1 MDNGGLYSIRVPRHA
16 NPNNLKIMK
25 KRFLLCAL
33 AGFLISWPALIGA
46 VFSMDNN
53 NNMTNTEESEKD
65 KLVVVWT
72 SGDKEVAE
80 KMVFMY
86 TYNAK
91 KYEWWN
97 DITLLV
103 WGPSAK
109 LLTEDKDLQQSVKA
123 MLESGIHVL
132 ACKGCADMYGISAK
146 LEELGLTV
154 RYTGTDLTEFIK
166 ERHVITF

>member
-1 MDNGGLYSIRVPRHA
+1 MIKK
-16 NPNNLKIMK
+16 NLFVLALCLFFFM
-25 KRFLLCAL
+25 LLSTPVNAL
-33 AGFLISWPALIGA
+33 TFFQPAP
-46 VFSMDNN
+46 D
-53 NNMTNTEESEKD
+53 TTEVNEKD

-72 SGDKEVAE
+72 SGDKEVAM

-91 KYEWWN
+91 KHEWWD

-109 LLTEDKDLQQSVKA
+109 LLSEDKDIQEYVKE
-123 MLESGIHVL
+123 MMDTGITVL
-132 ACKGCADMYGISAK
+132 ACKGCADLYEVSGK
-146 LEELGLTV
+146 LEELGVTV
-154 RYTGTDLTEFIK
+154 KYTGTDLTEFIK

>member
-1 MDNGGLYSIRVPRHA
+1 MFSSNIIAMETSG
-16 NPNNLKIMK
+16 NKIK
-25 KRFLLCAL
+25 
-33 AGFLISWPALIGA
+33 G
-46 VFSMDNN
+46 D
-53 NNMTNTEESEKD
+53 TTEINEED

-72 SGDKEVAE
+72 SGDREVAL

-91 KYEWWN
+91 KYGWWK

-109 LLTEDKDLQQSVKA
+109 LLSEDKELQDYVKD
-123 MLESGIHVL
+123 MSKIDINLL
-132 ACKGCADMYGISAK
+132 ACKGCADQYAVSEK
-146 LEELGLTV
+146 LEEIGVTV
-154 RYTGTDLTEFIK
+154 KYTGVDLTNFIK

>member
-1 MDNGGLYSIRVPRHA
+1 
-16 NPNNLKIMK
+16 MK
-25 KRFLLCAL
+25 GRMLLSLIACL
-33 AGFLISWPALIGA
+33 LISWPASIRAL
-46 VFSMDNN
+46 SPTDNHTL
-53 NNMTNTEESEKD
+53 MMNTEEAEKEQ
-65 KLVVVWT
+65 LVVVWT
-72 SGDKEVAE
+72 SGDREVAE

-91 KYEWWN
+91 KYSWWE

-109 LLTEDKDLQQSVKA
+109 LLTEDEDLQQRVKA

-132 ACKGCADMYGISAK
+132 ACKGCADMYGISAE
-146 LEELGLTV
+146 LEEIGVTV
-154 RYTGTDLTEFIK
+154 RYTGTDLTDFIK

>member
-1 MDNGGLYSIRVPRHA
+1 
-16 NPNNLKIMK
+16 MK
-25 KRFLLCAL
+25 RILISLATSFLLMM
-33 AGFLISWPALIGA
+33 S
-46 VFSMDNN
+46 
-53 NNMTNTEESEKD
+53 TNTIAMETQENEITKDTTEIGEKD

-72 SGDKEVAE
+72 SGDKEVAL

-91 KYEWWN
+91 KYEWWK

-109 LLTEDKDLQQSVKA
+109 LLSEDKELQKQIKEMSDI
-123 MLESGIHVL
+123 GINLL
-132 ACKGCADMYGISAK
+132 ACKGCADEYGVSEK
-146 LEELGLTV
+146 LEEIGVTV
-154 RYTGTDLTEFIK
+154 KYTGVDLTNFIK

>member
-1 MDNGGLYSIRVPRHA
+1 MKLKLSLSI
-16 NPNNLKIMK
+16 LIY
-25 KRFLLCAL
+25 FLA
-33 AGFLISWPALIGA
+33 
-46 VFSMDNN
+46 
-53 NNMTNTEESEKD
+53 MTAFAQEQSPSNDSETINSKD

-86 TYNAK
+86 TYNAQ
-91 KYEWWN
+91 KYGWWK

-109 LLTEDKDLQQSVKA
+109 LLSEDKDLQKYVQKMKKEGVN
-123 MLESGIHVL
+123 LL
-132 ACKGCADMYGISAK
+132 ACKGCADQYKISDQ
-146 LEELGLTV
+146 LSEIGVTV
-154 RYTGTDLTEFIK
+154 RYTGKDLTEFIK

>member
-1 MDNGGLYSIRVPRHA
+1 MKQKILFSIA
-16 NPNNLKIMK
+16 MI
-25 KRFLLCAL
+25 LLVSFPVVKA
-33 AGFLISWPALIGA
+33 AG
-46 VFSMDNN
+46 D
-53 NNMTNTEESEKD
+53 TTEVSNKD

-86 TYNAK
+86 TFNAK
-91 KYEWWN
+91 KYEWWE

-109 LLTEDKDLQQSVKA
+109 LLTEDKDLQDYVKG
-123 MLESGIHVL
+123 MLDIGINVL
-132 ACKGCADMYGISAK
+132 ACKGCADMYEVSDK
-146 LEELGLTV
+146 LEAIGVTV
-154 RYTGTDLTEFIK
+154 KYTGTDLTSFIK